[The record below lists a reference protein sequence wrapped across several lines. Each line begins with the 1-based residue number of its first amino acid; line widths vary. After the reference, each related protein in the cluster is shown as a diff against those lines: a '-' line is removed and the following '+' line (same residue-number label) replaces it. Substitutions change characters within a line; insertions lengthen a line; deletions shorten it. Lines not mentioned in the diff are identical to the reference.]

1 MYAILIFANE
11 LIIEVRTLNGS
22 ENRLRVLICPKGL

>member
-1 MYAILIFANE
+1 MEAIFIFFNE
-11 LIIEVRTLNGS
+11 FIIEVHILNGS